1 VPNAGSLDHAARRNG
16 QLASSASGRLPR
28 VFLYDAGPNDGHISI
43 HDVDVET
50 LTAEQLL
57 WVDVSGDQEVQPAVA
72 ALGLHPET
80 VQALADSPKKPALFT
95 HDGYVHLIVVAPAR
109 DDDGTHTARLL
120 HCFAGSNW
128 VLTVHREP
136 IGFLGDFDERM
147 RGNTNAGKIDSHG
160 FLAAILHD
168 HVASYLSELRPI
180 EADLDRLDLRTMT
193 GRIDDEELLRALVAT
208 RLRLA
213 KLRRLLEPHR
223 EVFPLLAQSEFA
235 VLSGSSEASDFETL
249 TSLLERTLQAM
260 ETTREM
266 IVGSFE
272 IYTTWTA
279 HATNKVMKRLTV
291 ASVTILPPTLL
302 AGIMGMNS
310 LPAALSSTLAFWI
323 STAAMTSLAL
333 ATTTLAWLR
342 HWV

>member
-1 VPNAGSLDHAARRNG
+1 LGHAARRNG
-16 QLASSASGRLPR
+16 QLASDTSDRLPR
-28 VFLYDAGPNDGHISI
+28 VFLYDAGPADGHISI

-50 LTAEQLL
+50 LTTEQLL
-57 WVDVSGDQEVQPAVA
+57 WVDVSGEQDVEPAA
-72 ALGLHPET
+72 LALGLSAET
-80 VQALADSPKKPALFT
+80 LRALREPPTKPGLFT
-95 HDGYVHLIVVAPAR
+95 YDGYVHLIVIAPGR
-109 DDDGTHTARLL
+109 DDAGTHTARLL

-128 VLTVHREP
+128 ILTVHRQP
-136 IGFLGDFDERM
+136 IEFLGDFDERM

-180 EADLDRLDLRTMT
+180 EADLDGLDLRTMT

-223 EVFPLLAQSEFA
+223 EVYPLLAQSEFA
-235 VLSGSSEASDFETL
+235 VLSGSNAASDFETL
-249 TSLLERTLQAM
+249 TSLLERALQAM

-279 HATNKVMKRLTV
+279 HGTNKVMKRLTV

-323 STAAMTSLAL
+323 STAAMSSLAL
-333 ATTTLAWLR
+333 ATITLAWLR

>member
-1 VPNAGSLDHAARRNG
+1 MTNASSLDRAAKRNG
-16 QLASSASGRLPR
+16 QLESCASERLPR
-28 VFLYDAGPNDGHISI
+28 VFLYDAGPDDGHISI
-43 HDVDVET
+43 HDVDVGA

-57 WVDVSGDQEVQPAVA
+57 WVDVSGDRDVGPAAV
-72 ALGLHPET
+72 ALGLRPES
-80 VQALADSPKKPALFT
+80 VRALNDSPTKPALFT
-95 HDGYVHLIVVAPAR
+95 HDGYVHLIVIAPGK
-109 DDDGTHTARLL
+109 DDAGTHAAHLL

-128 VLTVHREP
+128 ILTVHRQP
-136 IGFLGDFDERM
+136 IELLGDFDERM

-223 EVFPLLAQSEFA
+223 EVYPLLAQSELA
-235 VLSGSSEASDFETL
+235 VLSGSSAASDFETL

-323 STAAMTSLAL
+323 STAAMSSLAL
-333 ATTTLAWLR
+333 ATITLAWLR

>member
-1 VPNAGSLDHAARRNG
+1 MRNG

-28 VFLYDAGPNDGHISI
+28 VFLYDAGPDDGHISI

-50 LTAEQLL
+50 LTTEQLL
-57 WVDVSGDQEVQPAVA
+57 WVDVSGEQDVGPAA
-72 ALGLHPET
+72 LALGLSAET
-80 VQALADSPKKPALFT
+80 LQAMREPPTKPALFT
-95 HDGYVHLIVVAPAR
+95 YDGYVHLIVIAPGRGDA
-109 DDDGTHTARLL
+109 GTHTAHLL

-128 VLTVHREP
+128 ILTVHRRP
-136 IGFLGDFDERM
+136 IEFLGDFDERM

-279 HATNKVMKRLTV
+279 HGTNKVMKRLTV

-323 STAAMTSLAL
+323 STAAMSSLAL
-333 ATTTLAWLR
+333 ATITLAWLR